1 MMLRQ
6 RAAGRR
12 HSSRWLPAAFVA
24 QLLIVTG
31 IETSYAQDD
40 PEWVTGAEAGT
51 CFAATI
57 RPGIGITYSAR
68 DKLQMFLAGSIG
80 AIRVPEANAFMEIG
94 KVSASMHLKP
104 VDDIGNW
111 IFEPKN
117 DPQAVRKVVNEILKG
132 TAGPL
137 KISSFDGG
145 FDMEV
150 ETAELKGQGDAFH
163 ECVKRATPGI

>member
-1 MMLRQ
+1 MMARQ

-12 HSSRWLPAAFVA
+12 HSFRWLPAALAA
-24 QLLIVTG
+24 QLLTIASIG
-31 IETSYAQDD
+31 PAYAQDD
-40 PEWVTGAEAGT
+40 PEWVTGDDAGT

-57 RPGIGITYSAR
+57 RPGIGITYSAS

-80 AIRVPEANAFMEIG
+80 AIRVPEANAFVEIG
-94 KVSASMHLKP
+94 NVSASLRLKP

-117 DPQAVRKVVNEILKG
+117 DPKAVRKVVDEILKG

-137 KISSFDGG
+137 KMSSFDGG
-145 FDMEV
+145 FDMKV
-150 ETAELKGQGDAFH
+150 ETAELKGQGGAFH
-163 ECVKRATPGI
+163 ECVRRAMPGI